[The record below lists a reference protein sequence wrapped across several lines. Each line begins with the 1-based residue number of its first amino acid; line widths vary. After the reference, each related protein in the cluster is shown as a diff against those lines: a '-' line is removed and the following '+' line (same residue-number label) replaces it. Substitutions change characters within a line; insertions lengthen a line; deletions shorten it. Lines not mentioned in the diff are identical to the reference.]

1 MRKMRITVLV
11 DWNTIPEDDPDF
23 SFDPLPPVTEYHVI
37 NALRELGHQVL
48 VLGVRDSVID
58 LTKMLESQQPEFVF
72 NLVEVFHGSRS
83 QDRNIAA
90 LLELMKLPYTG
101 TGPDGLLLC
110 RDKSL
115 CKRIL
120 NAHHIRVPAF
130 FTALPN
136 RKTVIPAHFPLPAIV
151 KPLYGDG
158 SDGIANASLVEA
170 SAPLLERVKYI
181 HNHWRQPAI
190 VEEYI
195 AGREMYVAVLGNRKL
210 EVLPPREIF
219 FDSAATNGP
228 EISTYHVKFNPAYQE
243 KWNIQFGFAELERQN
258 AEMIRRNCRR
268 ACHALH
274 IRDYGRIDLRL
285 TDSGKIV
292 ILEANPNPDLAY
304 GEEVAESAE
313 HAGISYRDLIA
324 RILRH
329 AQRRY
334 LNAS

>member
-1 MRKMRITVLV
+1 MRKLKITVLV
-11 DWNTIPEDDPDF
+11 DWNTIPEDDPGF
-23 SFDPLPPVTEYHVI
+23 HADPLPAVTEYHVI
-37 NALRELGHQVL
+37 NALRELGHRVEIT
-48 VLGVRDSVID
+48 GVKDSVRE
-58 LTKMLESQQPEFVF
+58 LTEQLREQNPDFVF
-72 NLVEVFHGSRS
+72 NLVEVFRGDRG

-90 LLELMKLPYTG
+90 LLELMNIPYSG

-110 RDKSL
+110 RDKGL

-120 NAHHIRVPAF
+120 NAHRIRVPVF
-130 FTALPN
+130 FTAMPGK
-136 RKTVIPAHFPLPAIV
+136 KTVIPARFPLPAIV

-158 SDGIANASLVEA
+158 SDGISNASLVETA
-170 SAPLLERVKYI
+170 ERLRERVAHI
-181 HNHWRQPAI
+181 HNRWRQPAI

-195 AGREMYVAVLGNRKL
+195 AGREMYVAVLGNNRL

-219 FDSAATNGP
+219 FDNAAENGP
-228 EISTYHVKFNPAYQE
+228 AISTYHVKFNLAYQE
-243 KWNIQFGFAELERQN
+243 KWNIHFGFAELDKKTGDT
-258 AEMIRRNCRR
+258 IRRICSR

-285 TDSGKIV
+285 TEDGRIV

-313 HAGISYRDLIA
+313 HAGIKYSELIA

-329 AQRRY
+329 AWRR
-334 LNAS
+334 AK